1 MRVLPALLLATLAL
15 AGCAGDDAPAPTTTT
30 TTTSLPPPEPEADN
44 AVFLVMFDSEGPATV
59 EVPFP
64 TIDSCRAPPH
74 WMEGN
79 VSAQGATVAL
89 GNASDGRNGFV
100 LQVSGSGRV
109 SWSSQITPGDRC
121 LPFRY
126 DPWTIDPDPE
136 GETVDVRATQGT
148 PTNVSV
154 LVRLVRDTCG
164 NATLYEGPLSS
175 SWSPLTGRS
184 LPTSCG

>member
-1 MRVLPALLLATLAL
+1 MRALAVLALLPFLL
-15 AGCAGDDAPAPTTTT
+15 AGCASDGPSEPVPTSS
-30 TTTSLPPPEPEADN
+30 TSPTPPEPEEDN

-79 VSAQGATVAL
+79 VSAQGASVAL

-109 SWSSQITPGDRC
+109 SWSSQIDAGPRC
-121 LPFRY
+121 MTLRY
-126 DPWTIDPDPE
+126 DPWTTDPDPE

-148 PTNVSV
+148 PSNVSV
-154 LVRLVRDTCG
+154 LVRLVRATCG
-164 NATLYEGPLSS
+164 NATLYEGPVSS
-175 SWSPLTGRS
+175 SWSPLSGRS